1 VPVPP
6 VPVNETVLLL
16 GVNIELIE
24 ERVTAACVALVI
36 EKLTEVKVIMY
47 FEFARVP
54 IEIG

>member
-1 VPVPP
+1 VPP

-16 GVNIELIE
+16 GVNIELSE